1 MHSFCAGCY
10 SEWMDKADD
19 CPICRKKV
27 KRISKNHIVNN
38 IIEVYL
44 RNNPDKKR
52 SEEELK
58 KLDEKTKITDE
69 MVKFNIINHYIHNT
83 NNNT

>member
-1 MHSFCAGCY
+1 
-10 SEWMDKADD
+10 MDKADD

-69 MVKFNIINHYIHNT
+69 MVKFNIINHYIHNA